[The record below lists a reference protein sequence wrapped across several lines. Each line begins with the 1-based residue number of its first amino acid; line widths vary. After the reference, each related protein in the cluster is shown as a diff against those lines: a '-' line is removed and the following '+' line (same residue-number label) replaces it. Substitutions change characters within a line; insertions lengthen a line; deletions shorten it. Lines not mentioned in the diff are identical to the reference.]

1 MFDYQEVINDKL
13 SFPNFVLKTEEKVL
27 RFKQYELSS
36 EPWSVFFG
44 GGRGGEGASFYGNVV
59 VLHFILFLYHLKK
72 YCMPAH
78 IF

>member
-36 EPWSVFFG
+36 EPWSGFFG
-44 GGRGGEGASFYGNVV
+44 GGGGGGGGR
-59 VLHFILFLYHLKK
+59 HF
-72 YCMPAH
+72 MVM
-78 IF
+78 